1 MAQSDSSSK
10 QDVMTTATLDAQSQR
25 QMISDAQRGDRIAAD
40 RLVRDHDRWIRSVI
54 FGVTGRADVVDD
66 VAQQVWAQVFERLTS
81 LENPDKLKAW
91 LATIARNAAL
101 DASMAARRRRV
112 LSGEA
117 AADVADQTETR
128 DRNPAVRVVGGEL
141 HALLMDAVQAL
152 PALYREP
159 FVLRHLEGWS
169 YAEIAAVLGIAAESV
184 ETRLVRARR
193 LLKESLEGKLDA

>member
-1 MAQSDSSSK
+1 
-10 QDVMTTATLDAQSQR
+10 MTTATLDAQSQR

-193 LLKESLEGKLDA
+193 LLKESLEGKLDV

>member
-193 LLKESLEGKLDA
+193 LLKESLEGKLDV